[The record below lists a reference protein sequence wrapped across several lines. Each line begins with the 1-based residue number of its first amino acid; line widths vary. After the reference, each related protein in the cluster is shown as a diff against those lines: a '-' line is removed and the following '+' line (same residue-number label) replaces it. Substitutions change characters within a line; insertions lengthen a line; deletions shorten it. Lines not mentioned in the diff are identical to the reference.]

1 MSRESPPAG
10 KRLRGWRRLVR
21 LGVAP
26 RASPLDTRHVVV
38 INTLVLISL
47 SATVVLAPY
56 DLVMHP
62 SLALALIYVLVPL
75 VYLVILLLNAA
86 RLHNLAGVVF
96 LTVLFSATSLSVI
109 VQGAKSGIQY
119 GFLGEILAAFLVFHY
134 RSPRLAALFGAVGCV
149 LFTATGLFEPW
160 LATLAPIQR
169 DNTMFHAATTQ
180 VVLLLVILGYYSRSI
195 AATTAL
201 RIVGERTVYRE
212 MLASIFPS
220 GIAEQL
226 AAGKTIPARQHAR
239 ASVLI
244 CDLVGFTRLS
254 EELAPEELVALLGD
268 IFRRFDT
275 LCVTHGVEK
284 IRTNGDAYV
293 AAAGLNGQAEASTAS
308 QVVALAVDM
317 RTQIEAVSRQRG
329 RPIAVR
335 IGIGTGPVIAGVIGR
350 RRRTFDL
357 WGEAIRSA
365 RVLEAGGT
373 PGEIRGDA
381 STVEDCPGA
390 VWAPIAD
397 GGGARLVTPPQR
409 EAVDPVLAG
418 VTDS

>member
-1 MSRESPPAG
+1 
-10 KRLRGWRRLVR
+10 
-21 LGVAP
+21 
-26 RASPLDTRHVVV
+26 
-38 INTLVLISL
+38 
-47 SATVVLAPY
+47 
-56 DLVMHP
+56 MHP
-62 SLALALIYVLVPL
+62 SLALALIYVEVLL

-96 LTVLFSATSLSVI
+96 LTVLFATTSLTVI
-109 VQGAKSGIQY
+109 VQGPRSGVQY
-119 GFLGEILAAFLVFHY
+119 GFLSEILAAFLVFHY
-134 RSPRLAALFGAVGCV
+134 RSPGLAALFGAVGCV

-169 DNTMFHAATTQ
+169 DNTMFHVATTQ
-180 VVLLLVILGYYSRSI
+180 AVLLLVILGFYSRSI

-201 RIVGERTVYRE
+201 RIVGERTVYRQ

-220 GIAEQL
+220 AIAEQL
-226 AAGKTIPARQHAR
+226 AAGETIPARQHAR

-317 RTQIEAVSRQRG
+317 RAQIEAVSRQRG

-373 PGEIRGDA
+373 PGEILVDA

-390 VWAPIAD
+390 VWAPLAQ
-397 GGGARLVTPPQR
+397 GGGARLVTPPQGD
-409 EAVDPVLAG
+409 AADPGPAG
-418 VTDS
+418 VMDS